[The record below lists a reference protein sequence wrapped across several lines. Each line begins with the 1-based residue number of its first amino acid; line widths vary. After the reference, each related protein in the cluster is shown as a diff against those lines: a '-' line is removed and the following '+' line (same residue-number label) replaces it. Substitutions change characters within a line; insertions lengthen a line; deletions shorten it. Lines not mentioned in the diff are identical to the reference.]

1 MKYFLEYQAGKKV
14 LCSFLSQGQD
24 AESFKAD
31 VQKKFP
37 CCVQPMEDSKW
48 SKTYFKTQAEHVT
61 FI

>member
-1 MKYFLEYQAGKKV
+1 MGILVKYFLEYQAGKKV

-48 SKTYFKTQAEHVT
+48 SKN
-61 FI
+61 IL